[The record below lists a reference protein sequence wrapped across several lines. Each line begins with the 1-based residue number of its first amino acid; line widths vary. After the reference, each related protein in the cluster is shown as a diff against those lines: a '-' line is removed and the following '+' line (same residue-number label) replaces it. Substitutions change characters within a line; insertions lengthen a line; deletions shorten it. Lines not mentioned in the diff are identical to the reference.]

1 MSPFRWFMRN
11 IFEEGQLLYETKL
24 HAIYDAWAYTHR
36 EMLIAEVKRVMA
48 SDGDYA
54 DWTYTV
60 GEAKYARFSRYEYE
74 EKKESAGSF
83 R

>member
-1 MSPFRWFMRN
+1 
-11 IFEEGQLLYETKL
+11 
-24 HAIYDAWAYTHR
+24 
-36 EMLIAEVKRVMA
+36 MLISEVKRVMA

-60 GEAKYARFSRYEYE
+60 GEAKYARFSRSEYE
-74 EKKESAGSF
+74 EKKEAAGTF

>member
-1 MSPFRWFMRN
+1 
-11 IFEEGQLLYETKL
+11 
-24 HAIYDAWAYTHR
+24 
-36 EMLIAEVKRVMA
+36 MLISEVKRVMA

-60 GEAKYARFSRYEYE
+60 GEAKYTRFSRSEYE
-74 EKKESAGSF
+74 EKKESAGTF